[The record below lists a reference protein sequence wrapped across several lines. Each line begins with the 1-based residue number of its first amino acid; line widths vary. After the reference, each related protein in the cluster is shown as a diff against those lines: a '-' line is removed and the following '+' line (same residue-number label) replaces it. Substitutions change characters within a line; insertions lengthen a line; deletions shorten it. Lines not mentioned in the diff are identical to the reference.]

1 MQLIFQIFYALDFY
15 ILAKGEMFNCLYSS
29 STFFNASLTLLMK
42 LEIAC
47 YQKVLVYIGLR
58 VFFSKNYLCQNNLDI
73 PQIAAKAREVIDK
86 EQGQQYHYWQY
97 EQKTLETSQG

>member
-1 MQLIFQIFYALDFY
+1 
-15 ILAKGEMFNCLYSS
+15 
-29 STFFNASLTLLMK
+29 MK

-58 VFFSKNYLCQNNLDI
+58 VFFSKNYLCQNNLDSPHI
-73 PQIAAKAREVIDK
+73 SDKASEVIDK